1 MKLEK
6 KKASDA
12 GDLAIAYIKYLKA
25 APALNT
31 RRIFEAWKEASGT
44 GRYTIGQFF
53 RDGTLYVTMN
63 SAARIA
69 LQPHLEGIRLKM
81 NELLEADTLFIKDD
95 PTVGYVQKIVLK

>member
-44 GRYTIGQFF
+44 DRYTIGQFF

-63 SAARIA
+63 SAARVA

-81 NELLEADTLFIKDD
+81 NELLKADTLFIKDD